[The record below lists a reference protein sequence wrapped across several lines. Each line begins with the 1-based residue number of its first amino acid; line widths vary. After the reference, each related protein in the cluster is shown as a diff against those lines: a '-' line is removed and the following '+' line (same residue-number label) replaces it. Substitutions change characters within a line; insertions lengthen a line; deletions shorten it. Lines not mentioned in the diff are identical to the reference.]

1 MEFGTIERPGAALLD
16 AFRRIPT
23 STLSDVLDAL
33 GIPGVIMNL
42 KPCRPGV
49 RFAGPAVTVKGI
61 TAGRGTYPAEEY
73 AFGRALDVCQ
83 TGDVLVQD
91 IGGERISCLGG
102 LAAFAAQQKGLAGA
116 VIEGGA
122 RDVDEINDCGFAVIA
137 RHFVPIGAKT
147 RIRLVAC
154 NVPVKV
160 DGIAVTPGDIV
171 VADSSAIAV
180 VPGRVAADVAGAAL
194 ECCRNDDLAR
204 AAIERGMSFTEAFR
218 KFPKM

>member
-1 MEFGTIERPGAALLD
+1 
-16 AFRRIPT
+16 
-23 STLSDVLDAL
+23 
-33 GIPGVIMNL
+33 
-42 KPCRPGV
+42 
-49 RFAGPAVTVKGI
+49 
-61 TAGRGTYPAEEY
+61 
-73 AFGRALDVCQ
+73 
-83 TGDVLVQD
+83 
-91 IGGERISCLGG
+91 
-102 LAAFAAQQKGLAGA
+102 KGLAGA

-180 VPGRVAADVAGAAL
+180 VPGRVAADVATAAL

-218 KFPKM
+218 KFPKMWGCHAEAPARSLASSFLRSTCRQLRVARQAAARDCGLPARRHDRCLRAHLSGSVGGGAGSAGDHR

>member
-1 MEFGTIERPGAALLD
+1 MCWFRTLAANASPAWAGWLLLPHS
-16 AFRRIPT
+16 R
-23 STLSDVLDAL
+23 
-33 GIPGVIMNL
+33 
-42 KPCRPGV
+42 
-49 RFAGPAVTVKGI
+49 
-61 TAGRGTYPAEEY
+61 
-73 AFGRALDVCQ
+73 RALP
-83 TGDVLVQD
+83 
-91 IGGERISCLGG
+91 
-102 LAAFAAQQKGLAGA
+102 A

-180 VPGRVAADVAGAAL
+180 VPGRVAADVAEAAL

-204 AAIERGMSFTEAFR
+204 AAIARHIFHGGIPQVSQDVR
-218 KFPKM
+218 LPC